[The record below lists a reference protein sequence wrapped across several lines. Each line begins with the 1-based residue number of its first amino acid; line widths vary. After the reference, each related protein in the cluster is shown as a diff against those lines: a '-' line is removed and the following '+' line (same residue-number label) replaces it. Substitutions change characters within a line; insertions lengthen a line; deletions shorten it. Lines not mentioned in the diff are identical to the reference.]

1 MLQEITPGER
11 DNKYLQ
17 HTKSNSKNTGKA
29 KDHGT
34 EEYGCFLLRTLA
46 VW

>member
-1 MLQEITPGER
+1 MLQEITPGEG

-17 HTKSNSKNTGKA
+17 HTTSNSKGTGKA

-34 EEYGCFLLRTLA
+34 KEYG
-46 VW
+46 